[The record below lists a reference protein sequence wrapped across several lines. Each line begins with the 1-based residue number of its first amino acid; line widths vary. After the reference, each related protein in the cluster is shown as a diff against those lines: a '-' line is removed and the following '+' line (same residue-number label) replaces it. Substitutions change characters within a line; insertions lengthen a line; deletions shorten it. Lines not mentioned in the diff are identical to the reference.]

1 MANTNTFTKR
11 NIYTALAILVDNG
24 TINAPITVKEGT
36 DSTKIVITP
45 DNIKAFAVSEVAL
58 LDKRNKARADKPTKA
73 ETANAEIIPQII
85 SAFAENEIFSSAEVA
100 EKCGLSPA
108 KAASVL
114 SRNPAFFENMGKVVK
129 GKSGKVNG
137 YKIIVKD

>member
-1 MANTNTFTKR
+1 MANTNTITKR
-11 NIYTALAILVDNG
+11 NIYLALIAMVDNG
-24 TINAPITVKEGT
+24 QLSDTFSAGEG
-36 DSTKIVITP
+36 DKAISVTP
-45 DNIKAFAVSEVAL
+45 ANIKAFAVSEIAL

-73 ETANAEIIPQII
+73 ETENAELIPQIV
-85 SAFAENEIFSSAEVA
+85 SAFAENEVFSSAEVA
-100 EKCGLSPA
+100 KKCGLSLA

-114 SRNPAFFENMGKVVK
+114 SRSPEVFQNMGKVVK

>member
-11 NIYTALAILVDNG
+11 NIYTALVALVDNG
-24 TINAPITVKEGT
+24 TISTSISLGEGDKAYT
-36 DSTKIVITP
+36 ITP

-58 LDKRNKARADKPTKA
+58 LDNRNKKRADKPTAA
-73 ETANAEIIPQII
+73 ELANAELIPQIVA
-85 SAFAENEIFSSAEVA
+85 AFEPTRIFSAQEVA
-100 EKCGLSPA
+100 DKFNISLS

-114 SRNPAFFENMGKVVK
+114 SRNPSIFNKIEKGCR

-137 YKIIVKD
+137 YQIIVND

>member
-1 MANTNTFTKR
+1 MANTNTITKR
-11 NIYTALAILVDNG
+11 NIYTALIAMVDNG
-24 TINAPITVKEGT
+24 QLSDTFKSGEG
-36 DSTKIVITP
+36 DKAYAITP
-45 DNIKAFAVSEVAL
+45 DNIRAFAVSEIAL
-58 LDKRNKARADKPTKA
+58 LDKRNKTRADKPTKA

-114 SRNPAFFENMGKVVK
+114 SRNPAFFENMGKVIK

-137 YKIIVKD
+137 YKIIVKY

>member
-1 MANTNTFTKR
+1 MANTNPITKR
-11 NIYTALAILVDNG
+11 NIYTALAILVENG
-24 TINAPITVKEGT
+24 TISTPVTIGEG
-36 DSTKIVITP
+36 DKAISVTP

-73 ETANAEIIPQII
+73 ETANAEIIPTIV
-85 SAFAENEIFSSAEVA
+85 SAFAENEVFSSAEVA
-100 EKCGLSPA
+100 EKCGLTLA

-114 SRNPAFFENMGKVVK
+114 SRNPEVFQNMGKVVK